1 MTLLSPQPLGACV
14 RRRRPGATLLGLAL
28 ALAGLAPGAAR
39 AAGEAAAD
47 LTFTSWGGN
56 FAQAQMS
63 TVVQPYMAK
72 TGLKVQMAEYAGGLA
87 QLRQQRAAGRAE
99 WDVVDLTMTDA
110 LAACKEG
117 LLERLDPAQLAPGLG
132 GEKPQDDYM
141 PGGLT
146 DCLAGTI
153 VWSTVMVYKRQA
165 RTERD
170 PNSIA
175 DLFDVQRFPGKRGLL
190 RSPEGNLEWALL
202 ADGVPVDK
210 VYAVLSTPEGVNRAL
225 RKLDTLRPHI
235 RWWDTPMTPLQW
247 LADGEV
253 VMASTYNGR
262 AYGAM
267 LKGARSLR
275 FMWDGQLLNIAGL
288 GIVKGTRRPD
298 VARDFVRFATRPDVM
313 AAMAPLMAY
322 GPTRTSA
329 STLIDPV
336 LAHLL
341 PSAPWYRKRSIQV
354 DAAWWAQHGDA
365 LRQRFEAW
373 LAR

>member
-1 MTLLSPQPLGACV
+1 
-14 RRRRPGATLLGLAL
+14 
-28 ALAGLAPGAAR
+28 
-39 AAGEAAAD
+39 
-47 LTFTSWGGN
+47 
-56 FAQAQMS
+56 
-63 TVVQPYMAK
+63 
-72 TGLKVQMAEYAGGLA
+72 
-87 QLRQQRAAGRAE
+87 
-99 WDVVDLTMTDA
+99 
-110 LAACKEG
+110 
-117 LLERLDPAQLAPGLG
+117 
-132 GEKPQDDYM
+132 M

-153 VWSTVMVYKRQA
+153 VWSTVMVYKRQP

-210 VYAVLSTPEGVNRAL
+210 VYTVLATPEGVNRAL

-247 LADGEV
+247 LAEGEV
-253 VMASTYNGR
+253 VMASAYNGR

-322 GPTRTSA
+322 GPTRNSA

-341 PSAPWYRKRSIQV
+341 PSAPWYRKRSLQV
-354 DAAWWAQHGDA
+354 DAAWWAQHGEA
-365 LRQRFEAW
+365 LRQRFDAW
-373 LAR
+373 LAGPAG